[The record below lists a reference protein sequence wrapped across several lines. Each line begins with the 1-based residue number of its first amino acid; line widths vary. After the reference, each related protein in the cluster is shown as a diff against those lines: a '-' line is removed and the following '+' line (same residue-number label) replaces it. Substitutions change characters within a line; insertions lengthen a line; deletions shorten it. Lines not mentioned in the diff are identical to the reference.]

1 MGKAC
6 AEASFNLPTG
16 PLRSVA
22 EMSNTAAQIDEGQYS
37 ALIRQPV
44 HSVSAERSAVTLKS
58 MRSYPL
64 GQASGRRRKE
74 IIMSMDLPAGICH
87 GGEAERDFVRALG
100 GGCTSPIAA
109 HAAFEDG
116 NMTLRGFYY
125 DDEKGQGI
133 RKSLTR
139 QVSSLE
145 ECRSAG
151 AELAAELLE
160 QGNDHSL
167 EDTMSRQ
174 KE

>member
-1 MGKAC
+1 
-6 AEASFNLPTG
+6 
-16 PLRSVA
+16 
-22 EMSNTAAQIDEGQYS
+22 
-37 ALIRQPV
+37 
-44 HSVSAERSAVTLKS
+44 
-58 MRSYPL
+58 
-64 GQASGRRRKE
+64 
-74 IIMSMDLPAGICH
+74 
-87 GGEAERDFVRALG
+87 
-100 GGCTSPIAA
+100 
-109 HAAFEDG
+109 
-116 NMTLRGFYY
+116 MTLRGFYY